1 MYLFDLVKKVP
12 TEVAEEGHCLLS
24 PSRHDAPEVPAK
36 INKVNVVLL
45 LLAAMSY
52 DTAVC
57 GAVTILGVFV
67 VKEPL
72 SWTAAQVTPFHSDL
86 RINNVHRGFNVP
98 SPAGGLWE
106 CGRLRHFPHQFSGPS
121 CVSALHER
129 RDAHPTWHD
138 IICLRNFLHDLCH
151 DHDNILPRYD
161 PSGVC
166 FRKFDT

>member
-1 MYLFDLVKKVP
+1 MYLFYLVKKVP
-12 TEVAEEGHCLLS
+12 TEVAAEECCLLS
-24 PSRHDAPEVPAK
+24 ASRHDAPDFPAK
-36 INKVNVVLL
+36 INKVNVALL
-45 LLAAMSY
+45 LLAAISY

-72 SWTAAQVTPFHSDL
+72 SWTAAQVTPFHSDFG
-86 RINNVHRGFNVP
+86 ISDVHRGLNVP

-106 CGRLRHFPHQFSGPS
+106 CGWLLHFPHQLSGPS

-138 IICLRNFLHDLCH
+138 IICLGNFLHDPCH
-151 DHDNILPRYD
+151 DHDNILPR
-161 PSGVC
+161 
-166 FRKFDT
+166 